1 MKKCLS
7 ILLTEMLLIFAFS
20 LYVYASEDITVLV
33 NNQPVI
39 SEQKPIILDGNTY
52 VPLRSVAEAMGC
64 EVVWVQGD
72 RKSVV

>member
-39 SEQKPIILDGNTY
+39 SEQKPIKIGRAH
-52 VPLRSVAEAMGC
+52 V
-64 EVVWVQGD
+64 
-72 RKSVV
+72 